1 MKLCGLLES
10 IRLTESGALVG
21 YWCEQSRQKPAR
33 KGFHMDEKFDINDY
47 LAKRVDDQI
56 DWYSDKSGKAQRSYK
71 LTQIAELIMAALIPL
86 FSGLIGRAWW
96 LAIPVGLFGA
106 AIAVLEGVSKIY
118 KFHEKWIEY
127 RSTSELLK
135 YEKTYF

>member
-1 MKLCGLLES
+1 
-10 IRLTESGALVG
+10 
-21 YWCEQSRQKPAR
+21 
-33 KGFHMDEKFDINDY
+33 MDEKFDINDY